1 MDNVKIGTPQS
12 MGLSPLRETVLG
24 ACDGYTYTQLLDN
37 GYGLTPIT
45 PSNSA
50 ETALRTPIRTQVNIL
65 ILIIIIVMRIFMKY
79 VNYFSCLR

>member
-45 PSNSA
+45 PSNSS
-50 ETALRTPIRTQVNIL
+50 ETTLRTPIRTQVNIFIL
-65 ILIIIIVMRIFMKY
+65 IFIIIIGM
-79 VNYFSCLR
+79 L